1 VEIIMSIEQL
11 TVFLGWSTVIN
22 AAMMAFAVLLL
33 SVAPDLVYKT
43 QGLVTN
49 LKRDEL
55 ERVMYQ
61 FLGVFKLGIIFLNL
75 TPYLVLRLCM

>member
-1 VEIIMSIEQL
+1 MSIEQL